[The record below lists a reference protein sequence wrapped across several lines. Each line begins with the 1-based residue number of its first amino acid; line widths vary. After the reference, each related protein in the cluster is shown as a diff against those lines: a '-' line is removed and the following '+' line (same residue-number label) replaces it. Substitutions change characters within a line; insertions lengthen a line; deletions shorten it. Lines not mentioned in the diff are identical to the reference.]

1 MLQKKVIITVPENI
15 KASDL
20 LPFAEKVLKEHTD
33 QGWKIGGIIHTPS
46 LEKPVILYK

>member
-20 LPFAEKVLKEHTD
+20 LPFAEKALKEYTD
-33 QGWKIGGIIHTPS
+33 QGWKVGGIVHTSS